1 MEKYPWRMV
10 AGVSVLFALV
20 TLVNFYVFDRMT
32 SLLSFGMFWLSLAY
46 AFALSGLLVAGFL
59 VWTSSVKAFK
69 ILFLTVTTIYGLEF
83 SALFGLIIFE
93 VSNLIVE
100 MPKFSSGLVILI
112 FVLALAIVSAA
123 NARSFEVKR
132 IKIKFPVKLK
142 AVHLSDLH
150 IGTVHDEKYLAKVV
164 DRVNALEPDLIFIT
178 GDITSGAP
186 LPETGLFDALG
197 KLKARTFMVTGNH
210 ELYEGIEVIQ
220 KLLANTKVELLRDQR
235 VQMSGY
241 SVFGLDY
248 GQEQGMTSA
257 RKIEIGGQ
265 EPVILLSHVPTLPRL
280 PKGSVVL
287 SGHYHAG
294 QVFPFNF
301 IGRIFLKYFK
311 GIYEETGVTLHVS
324 PGTGTWGPPMRF
336 GSRNEIT
343 LLELG

>member
-10 AGVSVLFALV
+10 AAFAVLFVLV
-20 TLVNFYVFDRMT
+20 TLVNFYVFNRMT
-32 SLLSFGMFWLSLAY
+32 TLLGFDMFWLSLAY
-46 AFALSGLLVAGFL
+46 AVILTSLLIAGFL
-59 VWTSSVKAFK
+59 VWTSSVRAFK
-69 ILFLTVTTIYGLEF
+69 VLFVTVTTIYALEF
-83 SALFGLIIFE
+83 SAIFGLLIFE
-93 VSNLIVE
+93 ILDLFVVVPRLY
-100 MPKFSSGLVILI
+100 FGLAILI
-112 FVLALAIVSAA
+112 FVMLLAIVSAA
-123 NARSFEVKR
+123 NAWTFTVR
-132 IKIKFPVKLK
+132 KIKLNFPVKLK

-164 DRVNALEPDLIFIT
+164 AAVNTLEPDLIFIT

-197 KLKARTFMVTGNH
+197 RLKARTFMATGNH
-210 ELYEGIEVIQ
+210 EFYEGVDVIQ

-235 VQMSGY
+235 VQMTGY

-248 GQEQGMTSA
+248 SQEQGMTSA
-257 RKIEIGGQ
+257 RKIEIGGT

-294 QVFPFNF
+294 QIFPFNF
-301 IGRIFLKYFK
+301 LGRLFLKYFK
-311 GIYEETGVTLHVS
+311 GIYEENGVTLHVS

-343 LLELG
+343 LIELG